1 MKQILFTCF
10 TCMCLL
16 WVCSAH
22 AQGKTV
28 TLNKS
33 NVPLTAILDEIES
46 QSGYLFL
53 YNKQVVGVDR
63 AASLNV
69 TKAPLTDALEKL
81 FAGTDIAYTIKGQQ
95 IVLTKRETAAKESR
109 KADGVQGRVLDRKTK
124 EPIVGAT
131 VIVEGTTKGTTTDS
145 QGRFGIEGNKNLV
158 LSISYIGYTTQTVRA
173 AAGTEIEVY
182 LTEDVKLVDEVVVV
196 GYGTVSRRNLTTAIA
211 QVKPDDVPKAANS
224 NISQMLLGRAAGLQ
238 ATVNSSQPDGK
249 VNISIRGAGNPI
261 YVVDGIVMPSNTIGL
276 GSATGLPSNVN
287 RAGLAGLNPADI
299 ESVEVLKDAS
309 AAIYGI
315 GAADGVILITT
326 KKGSE
331 GAPRIS
337 YEGSYTFT
345 RNYKYLD
352 VLDAQE
358 YMNIANVYSKE
369 NYLYNNKQYPYGGLA
384 YDGRWTPVFSPEEIA
399 GATTTDWTDYVLRS
413 GYSTNHNLTVSG
425 GTKHVTY
432 YMGGSYFDQKGT
444 VSNSGMTKYT
454 FRGNLGV
461 QLFPFLKL
469 SSAFNAN
476 QNHYT
481 NGMVGD
487 DVGNRGNTAGGSL
500 SSALLYPSY
509 LPLRQADGSY
519 TIFNSVP
526 NPASYDDIQDKT
538 KQNDYMLNFTADLNI
553 WKNIITLKGVYGI
566 NQENMRRSTYVPSS
580 IYFDRMY
587 KSRGNIGSERRRNQT
602 MEAMLQFSKRFA
614 DIIQVDALVGMGKY
628 LEDYEGYSISY
639 EDTNDLINEH
649 NISSAAGKITPASYT
664 GKNQKRS
671 QFAKLSVDLLDRY
684 VVAATLRRDGTDKF
698 FPNKKYA
705 LFPSVSA
712 AWKISNE
719 SFLRDVEWV
728 SLLKIR
734 ASWGKSGQDNLG
746 SSLYGVYK
754 PSDFKVTFNNNSTF
768 YIPYLL
774 MSADYPDVSWQKTT
788 MKNIGVDFYLFDDRL
803 SGSFDLYRNDVT
815 DLLGNA
821 STSPLAI
828 FSSRPINGAHFYRRG
843 WEITLNSV
851 NLKGKF
857 EWRTNLTLSRV
868 QQFWKE
874 RMPNYDYQ
882 AYQQRDDEPL
892 AAMYYYKID
901 GYINMDRSNMPES
914 QKSLQATAQMPGC
927 PIIDDKNG
935 DGVIDINDIH
945 MRNTTPDLYM
955 GFGNTFVYKN
965 FDLDIFMYG
974 QFGAY
979 KYNMALSAAQAGP
992 LVNTPAPNTNKYAYR
1007 LWNSQINPNGTR
1019 PGIAYSKMGA
1029 LPGGCGVNADMENAS
1044 FMRIRNITLGYTIQ
1058 GKLFGPVQ
1066 KYIKSIR
1073 VYFDVQ
1079 NPFVITKY
1087 TGFDP
1092 EIYTGQNEARGQ
1104 FPQVRSFSLGAKINF

>member
-1 MKQILFTCF
+1 
-10 TCMCLL
+10 MCLL

-33 NVPLTAILDEIES
+33 NVPLTVILDEIES

-63 AASLNV
+63 TASLNV
-69 TKAPLTDALEKL
+69 TKVPLTDALEKL
-81 FAGTDIAYTIKGQQ
+81 FTGTDIAYTIKGQQ
-95 IVLTKRETAAKESR
+95 IVLTKREAAAKESR
-109 KADGVQGRVLDRKTK
+109 KIEGVQGRVLDRKTK

-145 QGRFGIEGNKNLV
+145 QGRFRIEGNKSLV

-173 AAGTEIEVY
+173 TAGTEIEVY
-182 LTEDVKLVDEVVVV
+182 LTEDVKLVDEVVIV

-399 GATTTDWTDYVLRS
+399 GATTTDWIDYVLRS

-487 DVGNRGNTAGGSL
+487 DVDNRGNTAGGSL

-602 MEAMLQFSKRFA
+602 MEAMLQFSKKFA
-614 DIIQVDALVGMGKY
+614 DIIQIDALVGMGKY

-649 NISSAAGKITPASYT
+649 NISSATGKITPASYT

-671 QFAKLSVDLLDRY
+671 QFAKLSVDVLDRY

-843 WEITLNSV
+843 WEITLNTV
-851 NLKGKF
+851 NFKGKF

-882 AYQQRDDEPL
+882 AYQKRDNEPL

-992 LVNTPAPNTNKYAYR
+992 LVNTPAPNANKYAYR

-1058 GKLFGPVQ
+1058 GKLFGPIQ

-1092 EIYTGQNEARGQ
+1092 EIYTGSNEARGQ

>member
-22 AQGKTV
+22 AQSKTV

-33 NVPLTAILDEIES
+33 NVPLTAILDEIET

-109 KADGVQGRVLDRKTK
+109 KTDGVQGRVLDRKTK

-173 AAGTEIEVY
+173 AAGTGIEVY

-432 YMGGSYFDQKGT
+432 YVGGSYFDQKGT

-602 MEAMLQFSKRFA
+602 MEAMLQFSKKFA

-882 AYQQRDDEPL
+882 AYQQRDNEPL

>member
-1 MKQILFTCF
+1 
-10 TCMCLL
+10 
-16 WVCSAH
+16 
-22 AQGKTV
+22 
-28 TLNKS
+28 
-33 NVPLTAILDEIES
+33 
-46 QSGYLFL
+46 
-53 YNKQVVGVDR
+53 
-63 AASLNV
+63 
-69 TKAPLTDALEKL
+69 
-81 FAGTDIAYTIKGQQ
+81 
-95 IVLTKRETAAKESR
+95 
-109 KADGVQGRVLDRKTK
+109 
-124 EPIVGAT
+124 
-131 VIVEGTTKGTTTDS
+131 
-145 QGRFGIEGNKNLV
+145 
-158 LSISYIGYTTQTVRA
+158 
-173 AAGTEIEVY
+173 
-182 LTEDVKLVDEVVVV
+182 
-196 GYGTVSRRNLTTAIA
+196 
-211 QVKPDDVPKAANS
+211 
-224 NISQMLLGRAAGLQ
+224 
-238 ATVNSSQPDGK
+238 
-249 VNISIRGAGNPI
+249 
-261 YVVDGIVMPSNTIGL
+261 
-276 GSATGLPSNVN
+276 
-287 RAGLAGLNPADI
+287 
-299 ESVEVLKDAS
+299 
-309 AAIYGI
+309 
-315 GAADGVILITT
+315 
-326 KKGSE
+326 
-331 GAPRIS
+331 
-337 YEGSYTFT
+337 
-345 RNYKYLD
+345 
-352 VLDAQE
+352 
-358 YMNIANVYSKE
+358 
-369 NYLYNNKQYPYGGLA
+369 
-384 YDGRWTPVFSPEEIA
+384 
-399 GATTTDWTDYVLRS
+399 
-413 GYSTNHNLTVSG
+413 
-425 GTKHVTY
+425 
-432 YMGGSYFDQKGT
+432 
-444 VSNSGMTKYT
+444 
-454 FRGNLGV
+454 
-461 QLFPFLKL
+461 
-469 SSAFNAN
+469 
-476 QNHYT
+476 
-481 NGMVGD
+481 
-487 DVGNRGNTAGGSL
+487 
-500 SSALLYPSY
+500 
-509 LPLRQADGSY
+509 
-519 TIFNSVP
+519 
-526 NPASYDDIQDKT
+526 
-538 KQNDYMLNFTADLNI
+538 
-553 WKNIITLKGVYGI
+553 
-566 NQENMRRSTYVPSS
+566 
-580 IYFDRMY
+580 
-587 KSRGNIGSERRRNQT
+587 
-602 MEAMLQFSKRFA
+602 MLQFSKRFA

-882 AYQQRDDEPL
+882 AYQQRNDEPL

-935 DGVIDINDIH
+935 DGVIDINNIH

-1029 LPGGCGVNADMENAS
+1029 LPGGCGVNADMESAS